1 MVLFSGLSRCENG
14 QVPTAESSFIS
25 PAEAAKRLGMSTS
38 SVYRAIELGTLPAFR
53 LRPMG
58 ALRIPAD
65 SLQPR
70 RRP

>member
-1 MVLFSGLSRCENG
+1 MDR
-14 QVPTAESSFIS
+14 VPTAEAVFLS
-25 PAEAAKRLGMSTS
+25 PAEAAKHLGMSTS

-65 SLQPR
+65 ALAPR

>member
-1 MVLFSGLSRCENG
+1 M
-14 QVPTAESSFIS
+14 PTAAQSRYLT
-25 PAEAAKRLGMSTS
+25 PNEAAERLGMSIW
-38 SVYRAIELGTLPAFR
+38 SVYRAIEHGTLPAFR

-65 SLQPR
+65 ALEPR

>member
-1 MVLFSGLSRCENG
+1 MRTAAKSQYLS
-14 QVPTAESSFIS
+14 PS
-25 PAEAAKRLGMSTS
+25 EAAERLGMSKA

-65 SLQPR
+65 ALEPR

>member
-1 MVLFSGLSRCENG
+1 M
-14 QVPTAESSFIS
+14 PTAAKSRYLS
-25 PAEAAKRLGMSTS
+25 PAEAAEQLGMSIS
-38 SVYRAIELGTLPAFR
+38 SVYRAIEVGSLPAFR

-65 SLQPR
+65 ALEPR

>member
-1 MVLFSGLSRCENG
+1 MTTAADTRYLT
-14 QVPTAESSFIS
+14 PT
-25 PAEAAKRLGMSTS
+25 EAAKPLGMSMS
-38 SVYRAIELGTLPAFR
+38 SVYRAIEQGSLPAFR

-65 SLQPR
+65 ALEAR

>member
-1 MVLFSGLSRCENG
+1 MQTAAKSRYL
-14 QVPTAESSFIS
+14 S
-25 PAEAAKRLGMSTS
+25 PAEAAEQLGMSIS

-65 SLQPR
+65 ALEPR